1 MKKTA
6 LFLTIFLLISCWK
19 NNQEGEQ
26 YYTEDKTPIDTTLVD
41 SVVGQA
47 SFTAINSAI
56 ENAKRDTLLP
66 KKDTVKTAA
75 QKLADAKK
83 KLEETKKK
91 TETEKK
97 LADQKAKDDAEKATE
112 KEKQQQ
118 EKKVD
123 ELVETPEN

>member
-19 NNQEGEQ
+19 NNQEEEQ
-26 YYTEDKTPIDTTLVD
+26 YYTEDKTPIDTTLID

-47 SFTAINSAI
+47 SFAAINSAI

-66 KKDTVKTAA
+66 KKDTAKSAA

-83 KLEETKKK
+83 K
-91 TETEKK
+91 TETDKK
-97 LADQKAKDDAEKATE
+97 VAEQKAKDDAAKAAE